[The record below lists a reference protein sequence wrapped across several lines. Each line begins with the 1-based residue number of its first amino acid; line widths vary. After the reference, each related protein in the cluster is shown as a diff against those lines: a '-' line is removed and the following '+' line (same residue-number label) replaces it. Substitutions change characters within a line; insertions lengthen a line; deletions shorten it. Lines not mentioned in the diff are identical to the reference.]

1 MSISETLLP
10 ELDHE
15 MATTRR
21 VLERVPIAE
30 KGDWQPHEKSMTL
43 SRLSNHVG
51 ELPGWLVTTLT
62 SEALDMAPLEGPKYV
77 SPSHATNEDLLA
89 SFDALVTAGRAAL
102 AAASDEDLFV
112 PWALQMGGQDLFK
125 IPRVAVLR
133 TWVFNHMVHHRGQL
147 TVYLREL
154 GVPVPSIYGPSA
166 DEG

>member
-21 VLERVPIAE
+21 MLERVPIAE
-30 KGDWQPHEKSMTL
+30 KGDWKPHEKSMSL
-43 SRLSNHVG
+43 SRLANHVA
-51 ELPGWLVTTLT
+51 ELPGWLTVTVT
-62 SEALDMAPLEGPKYV
+62 SEALDLANYS
-77 SPSHATNEDLLA
+77 SPTHATSEALLA
-89 SFDALVTAGRAAL
+89 SFDALVTEGRAAL

-112 PWALQMGGQDLFK
+112 PWALQMGGQELFK

-133 TWVFNHMVHHRGQL
+133 TWVFNHIVHHRGQL

-166 DEG
+166 DES

>member
-30 KGDWQPHEKSMTL
+30 KGDWKPHEKSMTL
-43 SRLSNHVG
+43 SRLANHVA
-51 ELPGWLVTTLT
+51 ELPGWLTVTLT
-62 SEALDMAPLEGPKYV
+62 SESLDLAGYA
-77 SPSHATNEDLLA
+77 SPSHATNEELLA
-89 SFDALVTAGRAAL
+89 SFDALVSAGRAAL

-112 PWALQMGGQDLFK
+112 PWALGMGGQEFFK

-133 TWVFNHMVHHRGQL
+133 TWVFNHIVHHRGQL

-166 DEG
+166 DES

>member
-21 VLERVPIAE
+21 VLERVPVAE
-30 KGDWQPHEKSMTL
+30 KSDWQPHEKSMTL
-43 SRLSNHVG
+43 NRLANHVA
-51 ELPGWLVTTLT
+51 ELPGWLTMTLT
-62 SEALDMAPLEGPKYV
+62 SEALDLAPVDGPKHA
-77 SPSHATNEDLLA
+77 SPTHATNEALLA
-89 SFDALVTAGRAAL
+89 AFDAHVAEGRAAL
-102 AAASDEDLFV
+102 VAASDEDLFV

-133 TWVFNHMVHHRGQL
+133 TWVFNHIIHHRGQL

-166 DEG
+166 DES

>member
-1 MSISETLLP
+1 MSISQTLLP

-21 VLERVPIAE
+21 VLERVPLAE
-30 KGDWQPHEKSMTL
+30 KGDWKPHEKSMSL
-43 SRLSNHVG
+43 SRLANHVA
-51 ELPGWLVTTLT
+51 ELPGWLTVTMT
-62 SEALDMAPLEGPKYV
+62 SDSLDLAGYSAPSL
-77 SPSHATNEDLLA
+77 ATNEALLA
-89 SFDALVTAGRAAL
+89 SFDALVADGRAAL
-102 AAASDEDLFV
+102 AAASDEDFFGS
-112 PWALQMGGQDLFK
+112 WALRMGDQEFFK

-133 TWVFNHMVHHRGQL
+133 TWVFNHIIHHRGQL

>member
-30 KGDWQPHEKSMTL
+30 KGDWLPHEKSMSL
-43 SRLSNHVG
+43 NRLANHVA
-51 ELPGWLVTTLT
+51 ELPGWLAMTMKT
-62 SEALDMAPLEGPKYV
+62 EALDLAPLEGPKYT
-77 SPSHATNEDLLA
+77 SPTLATNEALLA
-89 SFDALVTAGRAAL
+89 SFDALVTEGRAAL
-102 AAASDEDLFV
+102 AAASDEDMFV

-133 TWVFNHMVHHRGQL
+133 TWVFNHIIHHRGQL